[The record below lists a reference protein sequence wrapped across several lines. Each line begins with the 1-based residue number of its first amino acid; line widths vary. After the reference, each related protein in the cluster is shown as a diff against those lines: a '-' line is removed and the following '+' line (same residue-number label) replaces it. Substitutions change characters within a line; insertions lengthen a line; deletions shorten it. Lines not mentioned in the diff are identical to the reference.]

1 MDRITNNESVIICAA
16 LNSLVHDVN
25 DIARLYLYVV
35 LSVDS
40 AIRHRMQSYNTYE
53 SLVNRE
59 SGFEQALNRKFQEFQ
74 PIFLNAM
81 TMLMMTGVT
90 ESSQDSQINITS
102 KGVTMATDIY
112 NIKSSTSK
120 DILEAINRIHILTNS
135 RETKELYK
143 DLKIIL

>member
-1 MDRITNNESVIICAA
+1 MDRISNNESVIICAA

-53 SLVNRE
+53 SLVYRE

-81 TMLMMTGVT
+81 TMLMMTGLT

-102 KGVTMATDIY
+102 KGVTMATDIC

-120 DILEAINRIHILTNS
+120 GILEAINRIHSLTNS